1 MLEPTVASVMTT
13 DVITVRPDTPFKAI
27 VATMMDNHVSA
38 VPVVGAGGAV
48 VGVVSE
54 ADVLPKQEFRGGTD
68 DLPRWDRGDRIRW
81 YRSRG
86 LTAAELMSAPVL
98 TIATDEPVT
107 VAAKRLAKE
116 GIRRLFAVDRAGRLV
131 GVVSRRDLL
140 GLFLRG
146 DAEIRTDIE
155 QQVLNGLDM
164 AAAPVRAR
172 VVAGVATLDGML
184 ERRSDIEVVCR
195 LTQAIPGV
203 VAVRSN
209 LRYRTDDAV
218 EVDS

>member
-38 VPVVGAGGAV
+38 VPVVAAGAV

-54 ADVLPKQEFRGGTD
+54 ADVLPKQEFRGGPD
-68 DLPRWDRGDRIRW
+68 DPPRSDRGDRIRW

-86 LTAAELMSAPVL
+86 LTAAELMSVPVL
-98 TIATDEPVT
+98 TIAIDEPVT

-131 GVVSRRDLL
+131 GVVSRRDVL

-155 QQVLNGLDM
+155 RQVLNGTDL
-164 AAAPVRAR
+164 AAVPITAS
-172 VVAGVATLDGML
+172 VVAGVATLDGTL

-195 LTQAIPGV
+195 RTQAIPGV
-203 VAVRSN
+203 VAVRGN
-209 LRYRTDDAV
+209 LRYRIDDSVAV
-218 EVDS
+218 DR